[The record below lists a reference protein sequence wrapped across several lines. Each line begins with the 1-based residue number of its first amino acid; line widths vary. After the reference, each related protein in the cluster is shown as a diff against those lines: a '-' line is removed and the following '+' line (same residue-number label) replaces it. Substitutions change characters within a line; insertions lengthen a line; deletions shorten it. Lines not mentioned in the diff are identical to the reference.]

1 MAARRKHRHVHKRES
16 RKAARGEQRA
26 YAALEFGNAARQS
39 MNGRRAVDAISV
51 SIRLDIPPADGGL
64 AIGKDN
70 RRGALHGNTQRP
82 EASGDFGAA
91 MNELGLPVLG
101 HPRTCSPPAAID
113 PPPTDPIYRSAVLV
127 WRDGGQAA
135 CNYMRNYNCG
145 CAVVRKYG
153 FTVL

>member
-70 RRGALHGNTQRP
+70 RRGALHGNTQCP
-82 EASGDFGAA
+82 ETFRHFGAA
-91 MNELGLPVLG
+91 MNKLGLPVLG
-101 HPRTCSPPAAID
+101 HVRICFPSAAID
-113 PPPTDPIYRSAVLV
+113 PPPTDSIYRSRVLAY
-127 WRDGGQAA
+127 RNGG
-135 CNYMRNYNCG
+135 
-145 CAVVRKYG
+145 
-153 FTVL
+153 